1 MDERRRP
8 TARRALAATAL
19 AAAAVAGP
27 VLLAPGAVAD
37 RPLPDTID
45 APAGFAL
52 EGVAAG
58 QGRTF
63 YVGSLADGRIARGDI
78 RTGTMDVF
86 VSAPAMVSAVGL
98 KADQR
103 HDLLWVAGGPSGQ
116 AAVYDLHSGA
126 PVATFA
132 LTAPPA
138 FINDVTVTRD
148 AAWFTDSRSA
158 VLHKV
163 PVGRKG
169 AVGQPEA
176 VPLSGPAA
184 AIVAG
189 QFNLNGITA
198 SADGKTLLVVNSF
211 KGELYAIDAATGAST
226 LIDLGGASV
235 AGGDGILLVG
245 RTLYVLQ
252 NGGAPGTTNQI
263 VVIDL
268 DLKRSTGEVERAI
281 TSPLFETATTVALVG
296 DVLVAANAQF
306 RGTPVDP
313 GPEVVLIPLADRHH
327 DH

>member
-1 MDERRRP
+1 MDQRRRP
-8 TARRALAATAL
+8 SARRALAATAL

-27 VLLAPGAVAD
+27 LTLAPGALAD
-37 RPLPDTID
+37 HRVPDTID

-58 QGRTF
+58 EGRTF

-78 RTGTMDVF
+78 RTGTMEVF
-86 VSAPAMVSAVGL
+86 VPTPALAPAVGL
-98 KADQR
+98 KADER
-103 HDLLWVAGGPSGQ
+103 HDLLWVAGGPSGK
-116 AAVYDLHSGA
+116 AAVYDLDTGA
-126 PVATFA
+126 SVAVRT
-132 LTAPPA
+132 LTTATT

-148 AAWFTDSRSA
+148 AAWFTDSQSA
-158 VLHKV
+158 VLYKV

-169 AVGQPEA
+169 EVGQPVA

-198 SADGKTLLVVNSF
+198 SADGKTLIAVNSF

-235 AGGDGILLVG
+235 ATGDGILLEG
-245 RTLYVLQ
+245 RTLYVLK
-252 NGGAPGTTNQI
+252 NGTAPGTVNEI
-263 VVIDL
+263 VVVKL
-268 DLKRSTGEVERAI
+268 DLKRSTGDVLRTI
-281 TSPLFETATTVALVG
+281 TSPLFETATTVAKVG

-306 RGTPVDP
+306 VGAPIDAA
-313 GPEVVLIPLADRHH
+313 PEVVLISDH
-327 DH
+327 DDD

>member
-1 MDERRRP
+1 MDHRRRP
-8 TARRALAATAL
+8 TARRAFAAVAL

-27 VLLAPGAVAD
+27 LTLAPGALAD
-37 RPLPDTID
+37 RRLPDTID

-52 EGVAAG
+52 EGVASG
-58 QGRTF
+58 KGNTF
-63 YVGSLADGRIARGDI
+63 YVGSLADGRIARGDV
-78 RTGTMDVF
+78 RKGTMEVF
-86 VSAPAMVSAVGL
+86 VSSPAMAPAVGL
-98 KADQR
+98 KADKR

-116 AAVYDLHSGA
+116 AAVYDLDTGA
-126 PVATFA
+126 SVAVRT
-132 LTAPPA
+132 LTAAPS

-148 AAWFTDSRSA
+148 AAWFTDSQSA

-163 PVGRKG
+163 PVGRRG
-169 AVGQPEA
+169 EVGQPVA

-184 AIVAG
+184 AIVPG

-198 SADGKTLLVVNSF
+198 SADGKTLIAVNSF

-252 NGGAPGTTNQI
+252 NGGSPGTANQI
-263 VVIDL
+263 VVVDL
-268 DLKRSTGEVERAI
+268 NLKRSSGEVDRTI

-306 RGTPVDP
+306 RGAPVDP
-313 GPEVVLIPLADRHH
+313 GPEVVLIPLGDRH
-327 DH
+327 DR

>member
-1 MDERRRP
+1 MDQRRRP
-8 TARRALAATAL
+8 IARRGLAAAAL

-27 VLLAPGAVAD
+27 LTLTPGAVAD
-37 RPLPDTID
+37 RPLPETID

-63 YVGSLADGRIARGDI
+63 YVGSLADGRIARGDV
-78 RTGTMDVF
+78 RKGTMEVF
-86 VSAPAMVSAVGL
+86 VSAPVMVPAVGL

-103 HDLLWVAGGPSGQ
+103 HDLLWVAGGPSGK
-116 AAVYDLHSGA
+116 AAVYDLDTGA
-126 PVATFA
+126 AVAD
-132 LTAPPA
+132 LTLTGPGA

-169 AVGQPEA
+169 AVGQPVT

-184 AIVAG
+184 AVVAG

-198 SADGKTLLVVNSF
+198 SADGKTLIAVNSF

-252 NGGAPGTTNQI
+252 NGGAPGTANQI

-268 DLKRSTGEVERAI
+268 NLKRSKGEVERTI

-306 RGTPVDP
+306 RGAPVDP
-313 GPEVVLIPLADRHH
+313 GPEVVLIPLHHRH
-327 DH
+327 DD

>member
-1 MDERRRP
+1 MDQRHRP
-8 TARRALAATAL
+8 STRRALAATAL

-27 VLLAPGAVAD
+27 LTLAPGALAD
-37 RPLPDTID
+37 RRLPDTID

-58 QGRTF
+58 EGRTF
-63 YVGSLADGRIARGDI
+63 YVGSLADGRIARGDL
-78 RTGTMDVF
+78 RTGTMEVF
-86 VSAPAMVSAVGL
+86 VSAPVITPAAGL
-98 KADQR
+98 KADER
-103 HDLLWVAGGPSGQ
+103 HDLLWVAGGPSGK
-116 AAVYDLHSGA
+116 AAVYDLDSGA
-126 PVATFA
+126 AVTT
-132 LTAPPA
+132 LTLTTAPT
-138 FINDVTVTRD
+138 FINDVTVTRN
-148 AAWFTDSRSA
+148 AAWFTDSQSA

-169 AVGQPEA
+169 TVGQPEA

-184 AIVAG
+184 AIVPG

-198 SADGKTLLVVNSF
+198 SADGKTLIAVNSF

-245 RTLYVLQ
+245 RALYVLQ
-252 NGGAPGTTNQI
+252 NGGAPGTNNQI

-268 DLKRSTGEVERAI
+268 NLKRAKGEVERTI

-306 RGTPVDP
+306 RGAPVDP
-313 GPEVVLIPLADRHH
+313 GPEVVLIPDRRGGH
-327 DH
+327 DD

>member
-1 MDERRRP
+1 MDHRRRP
-8 TARRALAATAL
+8 NPRRALAATAVAMASL
-19 AAAAVAGP
+19 AGP
-27 VLLAPGAVAD
+27 LTLAPGALAD
-37 RPLPDTID
+37 RRLPDTID

-58 QGRTF
+58 EGLTF
-63 YVGSLADGRIARGDI
+63 YVGSLADGRIARGDV
-78 RTGTMDVF
+78 RQGTMEVF
-86 VSAPAMVSAVGL
+86 VSAPVMAPAVGL
-98 KADQR
+98 KADRR
-103 HDLLWVAGGPSGQ
+103 HNLLWVAGGPSGQ
-116 AAVYDLHSGA
+116 AAAYDLDTGA
-126 PVATFA
+126 AVAT
-132 LTAPPA
+132 LTLTTSPA

-148 AAWFTDSRSA
+148 AAWFTDSQSA

-163 PVGRKG
+163 PVGAKG
-169 AVGQPEA
+169 DVGQPEA

-184 AIVAG
+184 AVVPG

-198 SADGKTLLVVNSF
+198 AADGKTLIAVNSF

-226 LIDLGGASV
+226 LIVLGGASV

-268 DLKRSTGEVERAI
+268 NLQRSKGEVERTI

-306 RGTPVDP
+306 RGAPVDP
-313 GPEVVLIPLADRHH
+313 GPEVVLIPRGDRR
-327 DH
+327 DR

>member
-1 MDERRRP
+1 MDQRRRP
-8 TARRALAATAL
+8 IARRGLAAAAL

-27 VLLAPGAVAD
+27 LTLTPGAVAD
-37 RPLPDTID
+37 RPLPETID

-63 YVGSLADGRIARGDI
+63 YVGSLADGRIARGDV
-78 RTGTMDVF
+78 RKGTMEVF
-86 VSAPAMVSAVGL
+86 VSAPVMVPAVGL

-103 HDLLWVAGGPSGQ
+103 HDLLWVAGGPSGK
-116 AAVYDLHSGA
+116 AAVYDLETGA
-126 PVATFA
+126 AVAD
-132 LTAPPA
+132 LTLTGPGA

-169 AVGQPEA
+169 AVGQPVT

-184 AIVAG
+184 AVVAG

-198 SADGKTLLVVNSF
+198 SADGKTLIAVNSF

-252 NGGAPGTTNQI
+252 NGGAPGTANQI

-268 DLKRSTGEVERAI
+268 NLKRSKGEVERTI

-306 RGTPVDP
+306 RGAPVDP
-313 GPEVVLIPLADRHH
+313 GPEVVLIPLHHRH
-327 DH
+327 DD